1 MSTVAGYLLA
11 SRWQIDWVV
20 FAATVVGTS
29 LVIAASCTI
38 NNYLDRHID
47 EKMIRTKER
56 ELVSGIISPVQALSY
71 AAILA
76 ILGFGALIAWTNWYV
91 VGAGALGML
100 FYVVIYGWAKRTTT
114 HGTLVGTISGSMPIV
129 AGYLAVSNGID
140 LAAILLFLVMTTWQM
155 PHFYAI
161 ALRRAKEYEAAGI
174 PVLPVIKGVRRTK
187 FEMVCYTFLFT
198 ASVVLLSLN
207 GVTGAMFLLVM
218 GPLSLYWLW
227 RGVQGLDKKDALA
240 WGDQMFGLSLIVLL
254 SLSVMLSVGSV
265 LP

>member
-1 MSTVAGYLLA
+1 MSTIAGYLLA

-71 AAILA
+71 AAVLA
-76 ILGFGALIAWTNWYV
+76 VLGFSTLIAWTNWYV
-91 VGAGALGML
+91 VGAGALGMV
-100 FYVVIYGWAKRTTT
+100 FYVIIYGWAKRTTI

-129 AGYLAVSNGID
+129 AGYLAVSNRID
-140 LAAILLFLVMTTWQM
+140 LAAILLFMVMTTWQM

-161 ALRRAKEYEAAGI
+161 ALRRAAEYKAAGI
-174 PVLPVIKGVRRTK
+174 PVLPVVKGVRRTK

-198 ASVVLLSLN
+198 ICVVLLSLN
-207 GVTGAMFLLVM
+207 GVTGAIFLLVM

-227 RGVQGLDKKDALA
+227 RGVQGINRKDDLA
-240 WGDQMFGLSLIVLL
+240 WGGQMFGLSLLVLL
-254 SLSVMLSVGSV
+254 SLSAMLSVGGI